1 MTRATL
7 TTLALGLALTQA
19 ACVDRKIR
27 VTSTP
32 PGALVHLN
40 DVELGRTPVE
50 ADFTFYGEYDVR
62 LTLEGH
68 EPLVTSRKAK
78 APIHEW
84 PGIDLVAT
92 ALPIRFDNTVEWHF
106 DLVPALEQTQDPA
119 TFEAGLLERA
129 GKLRAELAS
138 PAEDD

>member
-1 MTRATL
+1 MSRAAL
-7 TTLALGLALTQA
+7 TTLALGLAMA
-19 ACVDRKIR
+19 HMGCVDRKIR

-68 EPLVTSRKAK
+68 EPLVTSREAK

-119 TFEAGLLERA
+119 AFEAGLLERA
-129 GKLRAELAS
+129 SELRGQLAE
-138 PAEDD
+138 PADG